1 MFIDRRQPSSLIMGL
16 MDKKVFRKNILAKR
30 KSISEKKHDEKS
42 AQIKKRLEKLEIFQE
57 AYTVMFYVSFGSEVE
72 THGLLKDSFREKRVA
87 VPLVWEK
94 DLLIKRITDFSQL
107 SPGAWEILE
116 PEARQTSLKLSDIN
130 LILVPGVAF
139 DKNHN
144 RMGYGSGYYDR
155 LLAREK
161 EADFI
166 SVGLAFEEQIVDKL
180 PIEKYDQKV
189 DFIVTEKRVI

>member
-1 MFIDRRQPSSLIMGL
+1 MVDRWQPSSLIMGP
-16 MDKKVFRKNILAKR
+16 MDKKAFRKNILTKR
-30 KSISEKKHDEKS
+30 KGISEKKHKEKS
-42 AQIKKRLEKLEIFQE
+42 AQIMRRLEKLEIFQE
-57 AYTVMFYVSFGSEVE
+57 AYTVMFYVSFGSEVG

-116 PEARQTSLKLSDIN
+116 PETRQTSLKLSDIN

-139 DKNHN
+139 DEDHN
-144 RMGYGSGYYDR
+144 RMGYGGGYYDR
-155 LLAREK
+155 LLAGEK

-166 SVGLAFEEQIVDKL
+166 SVGLAFEEQISNKL
-180 PIEKYDQKV
+180 PVEKYDQKV
-189 DFIVTEKRVI
+189 DFVVTEKRVI